1 MRTVDVN
8 KAQFER
14 ISRVLS
20 HDLHWK
26 NETYKLKRPFVEPF
40 NIWLE
45 FSVNFLANEI
55 VLFPTKKSET
65 DWAVSFDP
73 KISMQVFRKN
83 WNHGRL
89 SKTRAPTPK
98 LNPQLCRK
106 KSVNTGYENKTA
118 VTS

>member
-1 MRTVDVN
+1 MEKRN
-8 KAQFER
+8 IQAKKAFCGA
-14 ISRVLS
+14 
-20 HDLHWK
+20 
-26 NETYKLKRPFVEPF
+26 P

-83 WNHGRL
+83 WKNGRV
-89 SKTRAPTPK
+89 SKTQAQTLK

-106 KSVNTGYENKTA
+106 KSVNIDYENKKA